1 MDRSKSI
8 GGSDALKIMNGDWMN
23 LWLLKTGQQQEDD
36 LSNVLPVQLGIATED
51 FNINWF
57 AKDMGVEVTGK
68 QTQYTQTT
76 QSGVPLR
83 ATLDAEFDM
92 NGKKNILECKH
103 TYEMNTLNSQISTYM
118 PQLQLYMY
126 MADVDSCY
134 FANIFGNR
142 RYEYCKISFDINYFE
157 TMMVHINEFWNC
169 VVTKTPPPDSVTIPS
184 MTIDHIALDDMI
196 ARCADTDNM
205 FIDQAHQY
213 IDTLDAYAM
222 HESAK
227 KTLKSMVANNEREV
241 YSQPLTIK
249 RSKNGALRFTINK
262 ERTNTEEKL

>member
-1 MDRSKSI
+1 MDRNKSI

-57 AKDMGVEVTGK
+57 AKNMGVEITGK

-83 ATLDAEFDM
+83 ATLDAEFNM
-92 NGKKNILECKH
+92 YGKKYILECKH
-103 TYEMNTLNSQISTYM
+103 TYEMNTLNNQVSTYM

-126 MADVDSCY
+126 MADIDSCY

-142 RYEYCKISFDINYFE
+142 RYECCKISFDIDYFE
-157 TMMVHINEFWNC
+157 TMMVHIKEFWNC
-169 VVTKTPPPDSVTIPS
+169 VVTKTPPPMAVHIPS
-184 MTIDHIALDDMI
+184 ITLDHIALDDMI

-205 FIDQAHQY
+205 FIDQAHQF
-213 IDTLDAYAM
+213 IQTIEAHTL
-222 HESAK
+222 HEAAK
-227 KTLKSMVANNEREV
+227 KTLKAMVADNEREV

-249 RSKNGALRFTINK
+249 RSKNRSLRFTINK
-262 ERTNTEEKL
+262 EKGHHEN